1 MGQGV
6 PRPSYDAGS
15 HRPPGPSLDHLRD
28 ECRELSTPRR
38 TRPQAWTRAAAD
50 PRDNQGKRL
59 IDAATIK
66 TGTEE
71 KCLRTS
77 ARKAIMTSLPAAASS
92 PDCPR
97 RSHPDCRAT
106 LRYVT
111 EWECYT
117 WTTLSRFSP
126 HRFSMPNGMR
136 QRCARPAGGRPQP
149 ITAVYGP
156 GDRPVFGVL
165 GWTAG
170 SATTR
175 TTCHPYQRRRGGT
188 AIRAHDGA
196 VSQRRA
202 VSSSQNQV

>member
-6 PRPSYDAGS
+6 PGPSYDAGS
-15 HRPPGPSLDHLRD
+15 DRPPGPSLDHLRD

-50 PRDNQGKRL
+50 PRNNQGKRL

-106 LRYVT
+106 SLA
-111 EWECYT
+111 
-117 WTTLSRFSP
+117 
-126 HRFSMPNGMR
+126 
-136 QRCARPAGGRPQP
+136 RCGELPPPVANPASVRE
-149 ITAVYGP
+149 
-156 GDRPVFGVL
+156 
-165 GWTAG
+165 
-170 SATTR
+170 
-175 TTCHPYQRRRGGT
+175 
-188 AIRAHDGA
+188 RAQLA
-196 VSQRRA
+196 CA
-202 VSSSQNQV
+202 